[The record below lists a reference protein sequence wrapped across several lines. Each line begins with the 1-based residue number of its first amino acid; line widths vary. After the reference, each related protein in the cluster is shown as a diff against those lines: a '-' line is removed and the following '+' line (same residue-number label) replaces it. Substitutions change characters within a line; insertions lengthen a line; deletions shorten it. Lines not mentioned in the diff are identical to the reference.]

1 MESSLERQFFQLKA
15 FEKAS
20 QYAKVLGTVHKKLE
34 SETENHLIGEELV
47 RLYGFHVGPM
57 TIAEAKV
64 YRQMVEALE
73 FLTIQY
79 LNMFRYDERVGEKYG
94 DFVYKVNHSPL
105 KRAVDSKDLL
115 FIKSRILY
123 NQRAYNLDE
132 AGFPRELCTYNEFLV
147 RSFVST
153 VSSRTY
159 VFARTLE
166 DLDRLPQELAV
177 KYLVEHDRI
186 SFSEGI
192 SVIPARKI
200 RHYSFLMEERNILLA
215 Y

>member
-1 MESSLERQFFQLKA
+1 MDSSLERQFFQLKA

-20 QYAKVLGTVHKKLE
+20 QYARVLGTVHKKLAR
-34 SETENHLIGEELV
+34 ETEDHLNGEELV
-47 RLYGFHVGPM
+47 KLYGFHVGPM

-64 YRQMVEALE
+64 YKQMVEALE
-73 FLTIQY
+73 ILTIQY
-79 LNMFRYDERVGEKYG
+79 LNMFRYDEHVRDSYG
-94 DFVYKVNHSPL
+94 DFVYKINHVPL

-115 FIKSRILY
+115 FVQSRILY
-123 NQRAYNLDE
+123 NQRTYNLDE
-132 AGFPRELCTYNEFLV
+132 DGFPRERCTYNEFLV
-147 RSFVST
+147 RSFLSN
-153 VSSRTY
+153 VSSRNY

-192 SVIPARKI
+192 RVIPARKLRRNSAI
-200 RHYSFLMEERNILLA
+200 LEERNIMLA